1 MNISQSVLE
10 AWQTNEGMNKIL
22 LEYLTP
28 EMLIIQTNNKEWSV
42 AGYLAHLAISKKWWG
57 KHINEEKASL
67 LPSLFGKKEDTYVP
81 STDLTQIK
89 AVFEQTS
96 KTILEIAETAPS
108 KGNLP
113 YASLEVF
120 LIQQMI
126 HDGHHR
132 GQIVLMLRN
141 AGFTPPNDD
150 DFWGGWWPDQQQQ

>member
-1 MNISQSVLE
+1 MAISQSIKE
-10 AWQTNEGMNKIL
+10 AWITNEGMNQIL
-22 LEYLTP
+22 LAYLTP
-28 EMLIIQTNNKEWSV
+28 EMLSVQTSNKEWSV

-57 KHINEEKASL
+57 KHINETQASL
-67 LPSLFGKKEDTYVP
+67 LPSLFSKTQDSVIA

-89 AVFEQTS
+89 DVFEQTS
-96 KTILEIAETAPS
+96 KVIFEIAETATT

-132 GQIVLMLRN
+132 GQILLLLRS
-141 AGFTPPNDD
+141 AGFTPPDDD
-150 DFWGGWWPDQQQQ
+150 DFWGGWWPDQSP